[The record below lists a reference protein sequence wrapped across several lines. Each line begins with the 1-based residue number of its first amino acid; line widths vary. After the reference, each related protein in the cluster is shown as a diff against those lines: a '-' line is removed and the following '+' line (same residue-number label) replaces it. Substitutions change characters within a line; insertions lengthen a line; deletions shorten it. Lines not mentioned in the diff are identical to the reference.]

1 MNDTT
6 TPPHRRPEPTAQ
18 VAARV
23 DAHRERRRRLG
34 LVRVEV
40 WVPADDVAELRE
52 AAAVL
57 TQRHERRLVLGDD
70 A

>member
-1 MNDTT
+1 M
-6 TPPHRRPEPTAQ
+6 PPRRPEPPAQ
-18 VAARV
+18 VAVRMEALR
-23 DAHRERRRRLG
+23 DRRRQLG

-40 WVPADDVAELRE
+40 WVPAADAEDVREL
-52 AAAVL
+52 AATL